1 MYLLQPLVLN
11 HSYIVLA
18 PVDVNES
25 VWRKRLLRAARAIA
39 FAFSVNFNEYFF
51 DLSLRKACNST
62 AWVQLE
68 VPDKIPFFYQ
78 LLKFIFLVGS
88 ARLKKFKA
96 LVLRPQLLAPELLLL
111 VIDLP
116 KTVFNLRHNLTKL
129 RKIKFALLD
138 LLNFIMTQYHNIV
151 LLRFCL
157 AEASRLL
164 LYHIYYLNLLWKYTK
179 RLLSLLGLNL
189 SFSVTLATPTK
200 LRLSRCHL
208 ETAFKTKKLMC
219 QLSSKL
225 S

>member
-39 FAFSVNFNEYFF
+39 FAFSVNFHKYFF
-51 DLSLRKACNST
+51 DLSLRKTCNAA

-68 VPDKIPFFYQ
+68 VPDKIPFSYQ

-151 LLRFCL
+151 LLWFGL

-179 RLLSLLGLNL
+179 RLSSLLGLNL
-189 SFSVTLATPTK
+189 SS
-200 LRLSRCHL
+200 
-208 ETAFKTKKLMC
+208 
-219 QLSSKL
+219 
-225 S
+225 